1 MTRTRLLLGR
11 CDHPDIVGKPRGDL
25 FEHLEAGGMIAVVIG
40 EQDTHQRAGS
50 IRSRPWI
57 YGLNRSGIVT
67 DPRSEEH
74 TYELQS
80 PMRTS
85 YAVFCLKKKNTKK
98 HNHPQ

>member
-67 DPRSEEH
+67 DPSSFTSEEH
-74 TYELQS
+74 TSELQS
-80 PMRTS
+80 LMRIP
-85 YAVFCLKKKNTKK
+85 YAVFCSQK
-98 HNHPQ
+98 HRK